1 MFQQVLGPLQGI
13 PGRKVVPEIPIE
25 FKFMKLAVC
34 IVTGCPKPIFVT
46 PCGKGVVF
54 FCQTW
59 GKRSALQNTLGC
71 LGRHRGRTV
80 ALLPQANAGHLGLV

>member
-25 FKFMKLAVC
+25 FKFMKIAVC
-34 IVTGCPKPIFVT
+34 IVTGCPEPIFVT

-59 GKRSALQNTLGC
+59 GKQPYRTLW
-71 LGRHRGRTV
+71 
-80 ALLPQANAGHLGLV
+80 AA

>member
-25 FKFMKLAVC
+25 FKFMKIAVC
-34 IVTGCPKPIFVT
+34 IVTGCPEPIFVT

-54 FCQTW
+54 
-59 GKRSALQNTLGC
+59 SA
-71 LGRHRGRTV
+71 RRGESSPTEHSG
-80 ALLPQANAGHLGLV
+80 LLRKTPWPDRGTAPTG